1 MKWSI
6 TGQIRTKGLMDGIE
20 RNRLGAVLVV
30 VGHHQ
35 PVIINIHAV
44 DESVNDLFLIFQII
58 GIAVLEPADPC
69 HDLLLGEPGLLQLL
83 LQDANVQ
90 FLAAGLQI
98 LQTLLC

>member
-1 MKWSI
+1 
-6 TGQIRTKGLMDGIE
+6 MDGIE

-44 DESVNDLFLIFQII
+44 DESVNDLFLIFQIVR
-58 GIAVLEPADPC
+58 IAVLEAADPR

-90 FLAAGLQI
+90 LLTAGLQI